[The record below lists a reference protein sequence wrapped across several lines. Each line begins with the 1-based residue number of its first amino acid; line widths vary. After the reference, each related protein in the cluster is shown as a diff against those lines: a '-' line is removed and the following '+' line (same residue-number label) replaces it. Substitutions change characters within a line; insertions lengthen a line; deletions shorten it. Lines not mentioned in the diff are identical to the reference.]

1 MNSGLAKNFLSAAV
15 GVVVAFMV
23 VVNPWLGLMA
33 IVGSGIFYYRTV
45 QATFRRRM
53 RTQSRTLGIDDRG
66 MINAATPEIEP
77 ASAYLN
83 RGRSLLA
90 RQDYVGAIGDFD
102 RVLWAEKDCRVAYYH
117 RAVCLLALDESEQ
130 AEIDLDMAA
139 DLAQQH
145 LDESLLAQI
154 AQTRTKLIPNSLVSA
169 KPYNGD

>member
-15 GVVVAFMV
+15 GVVIALIV
-23 VVNPWLGLMA
+23 VVNPWLGFMA
-33 IVGSGIFYYRTV
+33 TVVAGVFYYRTI
-45 QATFRRRM
+45 QANFRRHRLLM
-53 RTQSRTLGIDDRG
+53 QSRIPGIDDRG
-66 MINAATPEIEP
+66 MISAVAPEIEP

-90 RQDYVGAIGDFD
+90 KQDYVGAIGDFD
-102 RVLWAEKDCRVAYYH
+102 RVLWVEPDSREAYYQ

-139 DLAQQH
+139 DLAQRN

-154 AQTRTKLIPNSLVSA
+154 AQTRAELTTTSLVER
-169 KPYNGD
+169 